1 MKRWVGILILLA
13 GLPAFAEAKSS
24 ADARSAREA
33 LSHFLITFENLQWDA
48 FRNSFADDATVFYP
62 RAMPH
67 RADGRGQFEAGFK
80 KVFEQIRGNQTKP
93 PYMRVEPRD
102 LQVQMLGDV
111 AIITFH
117 LDDRAGF
124 LNRRTIVMK
133 KFGNAWKIVHL
144 HASEVKV
151 DAAQPTST
159 KP

>member
-1 MKRWVGILILLA
+1 MRRYIAIAVVLWSLFVLGQ
-13 GLPAFAEAKSS
+13 PASDEVAVRTTL
-24 ADARSAREA
+24 DR
-33 LSHFLITFENLQWDA
+33 FLVAFETLQWDA

-62 RAMPH
+62 RAMPQ
-67 RADGRGQFEAGFK
+67 RADGREQFEAGFR

-102 LQVQMLGDV
+102 LQVQMLGEV

-117 LDDRAGF
+117 LDDRPGF

-133 KFGNAWKIVHL
+133 KFGNEWKIVHL
-144 HASEVKV
+144 HASEVEMH
-151 DAAQPTST
+151 AAQPTST

>member
-1 MKRWVGILILLA
+1 MRRCIAITVVLWSLFVLGQ
-13 GLPAFAEAKSS
+13 PASDEVAVRTTL
-24 ADARSAREA
+24 DR
-33 LSHFLITFENLQWDA
+33 FLVAFENLQWDA

-62 RAMPH
+62 RAMAQ
-67 RADGRGQFEAGFK
+67 RAEGRGQFEAGFK

-102 LQVQMLGDV
+102 LQVKMLGEV

-117 LDDRAGF
+117 LDDRPGF

-133 KFGNAWKIVHL
+133 KFGNEWKIVHL

-151 DAAQPTST
+151 DASQPTST
-159 KP
+159 RP